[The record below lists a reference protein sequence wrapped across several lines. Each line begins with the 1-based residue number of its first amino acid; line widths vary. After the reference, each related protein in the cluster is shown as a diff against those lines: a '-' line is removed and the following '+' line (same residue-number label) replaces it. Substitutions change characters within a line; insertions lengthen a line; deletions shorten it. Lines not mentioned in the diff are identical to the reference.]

1 MKILFTGDVM
11 LGRLLNNVLNWENYM
26 YIWGDTLDIIRN
38 ADLSLINLEC
48 AISSKGKEWN
58 KTFKVFHFRADPEA
72 IEVLRTAHIDYVS
85 LANNHVLDYD
95 IEALLDTLDLLDE
108 NGIAHSG
115 AGRNLKE
122 AMQPAI
128 LELKRKALSSDTN
141 NIKSVLRNVRHT
153 NDTLK
158 TGGINKRNDGVS
170 GSIYSESRCDKGFIL
185 SNKSKYK
192 NDNSN
197 DNNNDDNIRVGIV
210 SLTDN
215 QSEWEAREN
224 YPGINYIPINLS
236 SSNKAYYHDRL
247 RYCIENARS
256 VSDIV
261 IVASHVGPH
270 FRKVPSSEYSD
281 FAHSILDLGADIY
294 WGHSNHM
301 AQGIEIYNDKKLI
314 MYDCGDFIDDY
325 AVDSDYRNDLSFI
338 FLLHLDDDACIAR
351 GTAATVNNSEIVSNN
366 SGEVDGNSLY
376 KGNMRNRGG
385 DFNNP
390 NLNDVNDIGAN
401 SERAILKGTI
411 ELIPTKI
418 SEFKV
423 NRALLEEAD
432 LAINRMV
439 DRCNYL
445 GTKCTVDTS
454 RKRIM
459 IQM

>member
-1 MKILFTGDVM
+1 M

>member
-11 LGRLLNNVLNWENYM
+11 LGRLLNNVLNRKNYM
-26 YIWGDTLDIIRN
+26 YIWGDTLDIVRN
-38 ADLSLINLEC
+38 ANLSLINLEC
-48 AISSKGKEWN
+48 AISSKGREWN
-58 KTFKVFHFRADPEA
+58 KTSKVFHFRADPEA
-72 IEVLRTAHIDYVS
+72 IEVLKTVHIDYVS

-108 NGIAHSG
+108 NRIAHSG

-128 LELKRKALSSDTN
+128 LDLKRKPLSYDTN
-141 NIKSVLRNVRHT
+141 NSESVLRNVRTT
-153 NDTLK
+153 NNTLR
-158 TGGINKRNDGVS
+158 TGGINKKNDGVS
-170 GSIYSESRCDKGFIL
+170 GSINGESHCDKGFIL

-197 DNNNDDNIRVGIV
+197 ENNNDNNIRIGIV

-236 SSNKAYYHDRL
+236 SSNEADYHDRL
-247 RYCIENARS
+247 RYCIENART

-261 IVASHVGPH
+261 IIASHVGPH
-270 FRKVPSSEYSD
+270 FRKVPSKEYSD

-301 AQGIEIYNDKKLI
+301 PQGIEIYNDKKLI

-338 FLLHLDDDACIAR
+338 FLLHLDEDACIAHS
-351 GTAATVNNSEIVSNN
+351 TTTVNNSEIVSNN
-366 SGEVDGNSLY
+366 SGEVDRDSLY
-376 KGNMRNRGG
+376 KSNVRNRGG
-385 DFNNP
+385 DLTNH
-390 NLNDVNDIGAN
+390 NLNYVNDIEVN
-401 SERAILKGTI
+401 NERTILKGTI

-423 NRALLEEAD
+423 NRALPEEAD

-445 GTKCTVDTS
+445 GTKCTVDTL

>member
-1 MKILFTGDVM
+1 MNAHYQLRVENGTR
-11 LGRLLNNVLNWENYM
+11 RLK
-26 YIWGDTLDIIRN
+26 R
-38 ADLSLINLEC
+38 
-48 AISSKGKEWN
+48 
-58 KTFKVFHFRADPEA
+58 FRADPEA

-85 LANNHVLDYD
+85 LANNHILNYD
-95 IEALLDTLDLLDE
+95 IEALIDTLDLLDE
-108 NGIAHSG
+108 NRIAHSG

-128 LELKRKALSSDTN
+128 LDLKRKPLSYDTN
-141 NIKSVLRNVRHT
+141 NSKSVLVNVSNI
-153 NDTLK
+153 NDILK
-158 TGGINKRNDGVS
+158 TGGINERNDGVD
-170 GSIYSESRCDKGFIL
+170 GSINNKSPCDKGFIR
-185 SNKSKYK
+185 SIKSKYK

-197 DNNNDDNIRVGIV
+197 DNNNDNNIQIGIV

-236 SSNKAYYHDRL
+236 SSNEAYYNDRL
-247 RYCIENARS
+247 RYCIGKARS

-270 FRKVPSSEYSD
+270 FRKVPSREYSD
-281 FAHSILDLGADIY
+281 FAHGILDLGADIY

-301 AQGIEIYNDKKLI
+301 PQGIEIYDDKKLI

-338 FLLHLDDDACIAR
+338 FLLHLDEDACIAQS
-351 GTAATVNNSEIVSNN
+351 TSTTVNNSEIVSNN
-366 SGEVDGNSLY
+366 SGEIDRDSHY
-376 KGNMRNRGG
+376 KSNVRNRGG
-385 DFNNP
+385 DLNNH
-390 NLNDVNDIGAN
+390 NLNDINDVGAN
-401 SERAILKGTI
+401 NERTILKGTI

-423 NRALLEEAD
+423 NTALLKEAD

-445 GTKCTVDTS
+445 GTKCTVDTL

-459 IQM
+459 IQI